1 VAAKLTSTSSVSGRT
16 FSVDISPFFR
26 SNKKQMAITKRQREV
41 YDFIHDFVQQKGY
54 SPSFEEIGGGLGL
67 SSLATVHKHISNLE
81 KKGLLKRDYNRSR
94 SIDVLPAR
102 GLFKRQPPKPST
114 ELALPLM
121 GRIAAGQPIEAVE
134 HPETI
139 SLGDITRSR
148 DVFVLQVKGESMKD
162 EHIVDG
168 DYVMVEKTNT
178 ARDGEIVV
186 ALVEGSDATL
196 KRIYREGARVR
207 LQPSN
212 AEMAPIMV
220 PAKAVQVQGRVIGVL
235 RKY

>member
-1 VAAKLTSTSSVSGRT
+1 
-16 FSVDISPFFR
+16 
-26 SNKKQMAITKRQREV
+26 MAITKRQREV
-41 YDFIHDFVQQKGY
+41 YDFIYEFVQKNGY
-54 SPSFEEIGGGLGL
+54 SPSFEEIGNGLGL

-94 SIDVLPAR
+94 SIDVLPVR
-102 GLFKRQPPKPST
+102 GLFKRQAPKTVDLS
-114 ELALPLM
+114 LPLM

-134 HPETI
+134 NPETI
-139 SLGDITRSR
+139 SLGDITRSK

-168 DYVMVEKTNT
+168 DYVLVEKGNT

-186 ALVEGSDATL
+186 ALVENSEATL
-196 KRIYREGARVR
+196 KRLFREGQNIR

-212 AEMAPIMV
+212 AAMKPIIV
-220 PAKAVQVQGRVIGVL
+220 PAKSVQVQGRVVGVL

>member
-1 VAAKLTSTSSVSGRT
+1 
-16 FSVDISPFFR
+16 
-26 SNKKQMAITKRQREV
+26 MAITKRQRQV
-41 YDFIHDFVQQKGY
+41 YDFLQEFIQRNGY
-54 SPSFEEIGGGLGL
+54 SPSFEEIGDGLGL

-94 SIDVLPAR
+94 SIDVL
-102 GLFKRQPPKPST
+102 
-114 ELALPLM
+114 M

-134 HPETI
+134 TPETI
-139 SLGDITRSR
+139 SLGDITRSK

-168 DYVMVEKTNT
+168 DYVLVEKTKD
-178 ARDGEIVV
+178 AHDGEIVV
-186 ALVEGSDATL
+186 ALVEGTDATL
-196 KRIYREGARVR
+196 KRLFREGANIR

-212 AEMAPIMV
+212 TAMKPIIV
-220 PAKAVQVQGRVIGVL
+220 PAKSVALQGRVIGVL